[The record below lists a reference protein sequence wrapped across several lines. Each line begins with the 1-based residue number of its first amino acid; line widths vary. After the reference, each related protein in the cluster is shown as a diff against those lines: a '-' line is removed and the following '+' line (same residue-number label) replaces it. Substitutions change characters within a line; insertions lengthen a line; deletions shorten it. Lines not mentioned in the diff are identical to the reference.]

1 MIERKG
7 NGVRRRRERLRE
19 GEKKEE
25 KSKIYKQLKR
35 FQAM

>member
-7 NGVRRRRERLRE
+7 NGVRRRRERVRE

-25 KSKIYKQLKR
+25 KVR
-35 FQAM
+35 FINS